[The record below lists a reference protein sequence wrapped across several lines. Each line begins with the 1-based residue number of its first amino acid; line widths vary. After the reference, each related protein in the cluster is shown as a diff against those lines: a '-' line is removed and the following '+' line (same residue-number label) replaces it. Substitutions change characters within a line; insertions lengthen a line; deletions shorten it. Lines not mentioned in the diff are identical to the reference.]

1 MQLMPTAAH
10 QAESVV
16 RQEQILLS
24 MKKSRVR
31 SVLAGAAA
39 LGIMLA
45 TAACGAS
52 TTPPGSTTATSAAGS
67 AATSGAAAGG
77 EETPTPL
84 NLNLAKVDSLNAML
98 PDKFK
103 QSGTIVVA
111 TDPTYPPN
119 EFLPEG
125 SGAPVG
131 MDIDMANALGQVL
144 GLTVT
149 VEPASFDGI
158 LAGLNAGRYDIG
170 MSSFTDTKER
180 EQTVNFVTYFSAGT
194 STMVLA
200 GNPKNINAVT
210 DLCGLTV
217 GAENGTTQ
225 LAQLTDATVEGSVLK
240 ACQDAGKAAPIAQ
253 GFPKQTDVN
262 AALLAGR
269 IDAYLADSP
278 VVDYAVKVT
287 GDKFEKV
294 GGDQSTAPYGIA
306 VPKQPA
312 ELTPAIQAA
321 MQHLMDTGAY
331 TKILDNW
338 GLSGGAITTAAV
350 NGAVY

>member
-1 MQLMPTAAH
+1 M
-10 QAESVV
+10 
-16 RQEQILLS
+16 LS
-24 MKKSRVR
+24 MSQPRVR
-31 SVLAGAAA
+31 SILAGCTVA
-39 LGIMLA
+39 GILLA
-45 TAACGAS
+45 TVACGAS
-52 TTPPGSTTATSAAGS
+52 TTPPGSTTAAGSAGS
-67 AATSGAAAGG
+67 AAASSGAAAGG

-103 QSGTIVVA
+103 QSGTIIVA
-111 TDPTYPPN
+111 TDPSYPPN
-119 EFLPEG
+119 EFLPDG
-125 SGAPVG
+125 QDTPIG
-131 MDIDMANALGQVL
+131 MDVDMANALGQVL

-149 VEPASFDGI
+149 VQPASFDGI

-180 EQTVNFVTYFSAGT
+180 EQSVNFVTYFSAGT

-200 GNPKNINAVT
+200 GNPKNIQSVT
-210 DLCGLTV
+210 DLCGLSV

-225 LAQLTDATVEGSVLK
+225 LDQLNDATVEGSVVK
-240 ACQDAGKAAPIAQ
+240 ACQDAGKPAPTAQ

-278 VVDYAVKVT
+278 VVDYAVKIT

-306 VPKQPA
+306 IPKEPA
-312 ELTPAIQAA
+312 ELTTAIQAA
-321 MQHLMDTGAY
+321 MQNLMDTGSYA
-331 TKILDNW
+331 KILDNW
-338 GLSGGAITTAAV
+338 GLSGGAITTAQV

>member
-1 MQLMPTAAH
+1 M
-10 QAESVV
+10 
-16 RQEQILLS
+16 LS
-24 MKKSRVR
+24 IKKSRVR
-31 SVLAGAAA
+31 SALLGTAAV
-39 LGIMLA
+39 GILLA

-52 TTPPGSTTATSAAGS
+52 TTPPGSTTSAAATGATT
-67 AATSGAAAGG
+67 AASSDASGG

-103 QSGTIVVA
+103 QSGTIIVA
-111 TDPTYPPN
+111 TDPSYPPN
-119 EFLPEG
+119 EFLPDG
-125 SGAPVG
+125 SNTPVG
-131 MDIDMANALGQVL
+131 MDIDLANALGQVL

-158 LAGLNAGRYDIG
+158 IAGLNAGRYDIG
-170 MSSFTDTKER
+170 MSSFTDTKAR
-180 EQTVNFVTYFSAGT
+180 EESVNFVTYFSAGT
-194 STMVLA
+194 STMVVA
-200 GNPKNINAVT
+200 GNPKNIQSIT
-210 DLCGLTV
+210 DLCGLSV

-225 LAQLTDATVEGSVLK
+225 LDQLNDATVEGSVVK
-240 ACQDAGKAAPIAQ
+240 ACTDAGKAAPTAQ

-262 AALLAGR
+262 SALLAGR

-294 GGDQSTAPYGIA
+294 GGDESTAPYGIA
-306 VPKQPA
+306 IPKEPA

-321 MQHLMDTGAY
+321 MQHLMDSGDY
-331 TKILDNW
+331 QKILANW
-338 GLSGGAITTAAV
+338 GLTGGAITTAQI
-350 NGAVY
+350 NGAIY

>member
-1 MQLMPTAAH
+1 M
-10 QAESVV
+10 
-16 RQEQILLS
+16 LS
-24 MKKSRVR
+24 RSTPRVR
-31 SVLAGAAA
+31 SVLAGCAAT
-39 LGIMLA
+39 GILLA
-45 TAACGAS
+45 TAACGGS
-52 TTPPGSTTATSAAGS
+52 TTPPASTSAAGS
-67 AATSGAAAGG
+67 AGSAAASSGAAA
-77 EETPTPL
+77 EESTPTSL
-84 NLNLAKVDSLNAML
+84 NLNLAKVDSIAAML

-125 SGAPVG
+125 EQTAAG
-131 MDIDMANALGQVL
+131 MDIDLANALGQVL
-144 GLTVT
+144 GLRVT
-149 VEPASFDGI
+149 IEPADFSGI
-158 LAGLNAGRYDIG
+158 LAGLNAGRYDMA

-180 EQTVNFVTYFSAGT
+180 EQSVNFVTYFSAGT

-200 GNPKNINAVT
+200 GNPKNITTTT
-210 DLCGLTV
+210 DLCGLSV

-240 ACQDAGKAAPIAQ
+240 ACQDAGKPAPNAQ

-262 AALLAGR
+262 SALLAGR

-287 GDKFEKV
+287 GDKFQKV
-294 GGDQSTAPYGIA
+294 GGDEGTAPYGIA
-306 VPKQPA
+306 IPKDPA
-312 ELTPAIQAA
+312 QLTPALQAA
-321 MQHLMDTGAY
+321 MQNLMDTGAY
-331 TKILDNW
+331 HKILDNW
-338 GLSGGAITTAAV
+338 GLTGGAITTAAI